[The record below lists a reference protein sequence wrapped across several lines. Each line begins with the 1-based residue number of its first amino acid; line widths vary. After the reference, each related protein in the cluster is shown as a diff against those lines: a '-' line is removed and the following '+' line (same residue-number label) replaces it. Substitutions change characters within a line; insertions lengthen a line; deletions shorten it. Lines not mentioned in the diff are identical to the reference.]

1 LLSNGSI
8 IAKQTFIF
16 NSLDMNQKRI
26 AFFIPNLAG
35 GGAERV
41 AVNLLQGM
49 AKRDVPL
56 DLILASAEGPYLKQV
71 PEQVRLVNLGVGR
84 VMKAVLPL
92 ARYLKENR
100 PIALLSH
107 MNHTNVSA
115 ILAREWAGTK
125 TRLVLVEH
133 NTLSVDRSKLF
144 RSKFVPPFMKLLYP
158 RADVI
163 VGVSQGVAEDLEQ
176 QMGFEPGKIRVIYNP
191 VVDNELLAK
200 AKAPLDHPWFKPG
213 NPPVFLAVGRLTEQ
227 KDFLNLIKAFALL
240 RKQKPARLIILGEG
254 ECRSE
259 LEAAI
264 ETLEVSEDVSLPGFV
279 QNPYAYMSHANAF
292 VLSSRHEG
300 LPTVLI
306 EAMACGCPVV
316 ATDCPSGPKEILESG
331 KYGALVAIENPVALA
346 DAMLKI
352 LESPVSRDVL
362 VERGMYFSIDRAV
375 SEYLELMQY

>member
-1 LLSNGSI
+1 
-8 IAKQTFIF
+8 
-16 NSLDMNQKRI
+16 MNQKRI
-26 AFFIPNLAG
+26 AFFVPNLAG

-49 AKRDVPL
+49 VKRDVPL

-71 PEQVRLVNLGVGR
+71 PEQVRLINLGVGR
-84 VMKAVLPL
+84 VMKAVVPL
-92 ARYLKENR
+92 ARYLKEHR

-115 ILAREWAGTK
+115 VLAREFAGTK

-133 NTLSVDRSKLF
+133 NTLSVGRSKLF
-144 RSKFVPPFMKLLYP
+144 RSQLVPPFMKLLYP
-158 RADVI
+158 RADAI
-163 VGVSQGVAEDLEQ
+163 VGVSQGVAEDLAH
-176 QMGFEPGKIRVIYNP
+176 QMGFKPGKIKVVYNP
-191 VVDNELLAK
+191 VVDDEMLAK
-200 AKAPLDHPWFKPG
+200 AKAPLEHPWFQIG
-213 NPPVFLAVGRLTEQ
+213 TPPVFLAVGRLTEQ

-240 RKQKPARLIILGEG
+240 RQQRLARLIILGEG

-259 LEAAI
+259 LEAVI
-264 ETLEVSEDVSLPGFV
+264 KNLEISEDVALPGFV
-279 QNPYAYMSHANAF
+279 QNPYAYMSRASAF

-331 KYGALVAIENPVALA
+331 KYGTLVPIENPIALA
-346 DAMLKI
+346 DAMLKT
-352 LESPVSRDVL
+352 LDAPVSRDVL
-362 VERGMYFSIDRAV
+362 VERGTYFSFDRAV
-375 SEYLELMQY
+375 SKYLELMHY

>member
-1 LLSNGSI
+1 
-8 IAKQTFIF
+8 
-16 NSLDMNQKRI
+16 MNQKRI
-26 AFFIPNLAG
+26 AFFVPNLAG

-49 AKRDVPL
+49 AKREVPL
-56 DLILASAEGPYLKQV
+56 DLILANAEGPYLKQV
-71 PEQVRLVNLGVGR
+71 PEQVRLINLGVGR
-84 VMKAVLPL
+84 VMKAVVPL
-92 ARYLKENR
+92 SRYLKENR

-115 ILAREWAGTK
+115 ILAKELAGTK

-133 NTLSVDRSKLF
+133 NTLSVDKSKLF
-144 RSKFVPPFMKLLYP
+144 RSKLVPPFMKLLYP

-163 VGVSQGVAEDLEQ
+163 VGVSRGVAEDLER
-176 QMGFEPGKIRVIYNP
+176 QMGFAPGTIKVVYNP
-191 VVDNELLAK
+191 VVDREMLAK
-200 AKAPLDHPWFKPG
+200 SKAPLEHPWFQPG

-227 KDFLNLIKAFALL
+227 KDFLNLIKALALL
-240 RKQKPARLIILGEG
+240 KKQRQARLIILGEG

-264 ETLEVSEDVSLPGFV
+264 EHLELSEDVALPGFV
-279 QNPYAYMSHANAF
+279 QNPYAYMSHASGF

-331 KYGALVAIENPVALA
+331 KYGALVPIENPAALA
-346 DAMLKI
+346 DAMLKT
-352 LESPVSRDVL
+352 LDAPLNRDVL
-362 VERGMYFSIDRAV
+362 VERGTYFSFDRAV
-375 SEYLELMQY
+375 SEYLELMHY